1 LHLKLV
7 QGSLVDSGFECSH
20 IYEPKAKGGN
30 DESPFIA
37 LIDADDFCLTIELG
51 ISNNVNQ

>member
-51 ISNNVNQ
+51 I